1 MCPKWLCVSATVVG
15 GALAISSS
23 LQAAPRE
30 LVGING
36 SGQTVSSGWTWDV
49 SAVDEPNVN
58 LVFISLQGNNFFFE
72 KDAKILKNE
81 EPLVIRFNKISP
93 TASNLVIN
101 DETVTNR
108 TGTDWGSFR
117 MELSSGSVGGVPNF
131 VFTTS
136 DGASGIGDF
145 SIDPFKTFQFYN
157 NNSGILVSGGV
168 VKNGATWFPGSQSN
182 TGLALSANNQVG
194 DSFTLKEIAIPIPLP
209 AAAWTGLTTLIGI
222 CAVNGIRRVRRS
234 MTA

>member
-1 MCPKWLCVSATVVG
+1 MRLCHSSWRY
-15 GALAISSS
+15 LAISSS
-23 LQAAPRE
+23 LSAAPRE

-49 SAVDEPNVN
+49 STADEPNVN
-58 LVFISLQGNNFFFE
+58 LVFITLQGNNFFFE

-81 EPLVIRFNKISP
+81 EPLVIRFNKIS
-93 TASNLVIN
+93 ANAANLVIN

-108 TGTDWGSFR
+108 TGSDWGGFR

-136 DGASGIGDF
+136 DGAAGIGDF

-157 NNSGILVSGGV
+157 NNSGILVSNGV
-168 VKNGATWFPGSQSN
+168 VANGATWFPGSQSK
-182 TGLALSANNQVG
+182 TGLALSAANNQVG
-194 DSFTLKEIAIPIPLP
+194 DSFTLKEISIPIPLP
-209 AAAWTGLTTLIGI
+209 AAAWTGATTLIGI
-222 CAVNGIRRVRRS
+222 CAVNGIRRARRS
-234 MTA
+234 MA